1 MVAKNFRLNGDF
13 PKAQPRATY
22 RPKGAVK
29 NKVSLR

>member
-1 MVAKNFRLNGDF
+1 VAKNFRLTGNF

-29 NKVSLR
+29 NKVTIR

>member
-1 MVAKNFRLNGDF
+1 LRLSGKF

-22 RPKGAVK
+22 RPKGEVK